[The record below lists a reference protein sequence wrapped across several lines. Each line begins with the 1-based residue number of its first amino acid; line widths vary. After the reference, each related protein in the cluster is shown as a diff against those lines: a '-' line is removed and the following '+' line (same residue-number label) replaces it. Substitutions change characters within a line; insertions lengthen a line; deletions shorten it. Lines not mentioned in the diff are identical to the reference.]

1 MCNQLMMYPEIFKKS
16 FIDICTTL
24 ASDKVVNVRIS
35 LAHTIA
41 SHIKAKG
48 IKIAL
53 FSILE
58 MYLNYQKVCNS
69 KEFYKINLILQVL

>member
-1 MCNQLMMYPEIFKKS
+1 MFPEIFKKS
-16 FIDICTTL
+16 FIDIFETL

-48 IKIAL
+48 MNKEKRCFL
-53 FSILE
+53 FEISW
-58 MYLNYQKVCNS
+58 KS
-69 KEFYKINLILQVL
+69 